1 MGDLYQCDHRTL
13 HHLNGQFHV
22 GKQFAGLVH
31 RHNRITIKAKDIEGN
46 DIQLRLKGYP
56 AIVFQHEI
64 RCLWL

>member
-13 HHLNGQFHV
+13 HHLNGQDNV
-22 GKQFAGLVH
+22 AGLVH

-56 AIVFQHEI
+56 ECVLNFYCI
-64 RCLWL
+64 CMWL